1 MEIYSPK
8 KGQVTKFSRNVLKDD
23 VEKEKQK
30 RLLQEE
36 ALNLKFEKKATRK
49 VKVEK
54 STPRAERKEGGLKK
68 VFNSF
73 YGYVSA
79 FFDYEEV
86 V

>member
-8 KGQVTKFSRNVLKDD
+8 KGQVTKFSRNVLKAD

-36 ALNLKFEKKATRK
+36 TLNLKFEKKTTGKA
-49 VKVEK
+49 KVEK
-54 STPRAERKEGGLKK
+54 NIVRNEKKDGLLKK
-68 VFNSF
+68 ALNSF
-73 YGYVSA
+73 YGYVSV
-79 FFDYEEV
+79 FFDSEEV